1 MEALGELFGF
11 VSAIGDEIS
20 NIILGDDVGASD
32 DAGDVLVVR
41 PVVIAGPSGVGK
53 GTLIAKLMKE

>member
-32 DAGDVLVVR
+32 DTGDVLVVR